1 MSLKKIAVLV
11 SGGGTNLQSLIDT
24 IHGNYGDIAM
34 VISDTPDVYALV
46 RAENAKIQSAVIDYH
61 TYKDKLNFFNDLY
74 DKLEEDEYDL
84 IVLAG
89 FMKILP
95 ERFYERYPNKI
106 INIHPALIPSFCG
119 KGYYG
124 IKVHEAVIEY
134 GAKVSGATVHFADG
148 QADTGPII
156 LQKTVKVEDEDTPET
171 LQKKVLKIEHEI
183 LPEAVRLF
191 LLDKL
196 VLKGRRVKI
205 TK

>member
-24 IHGNYGDIAM
+24 IHENYGEIAM

-46 RAENAKIQSAVIDYH
+46 RAKNAKIQNAVIDYRS
-61 TYKDKLNFFNDLY
+61 YEDKLHFFNDLY
-74 DKLEEDEYDL
+74 DKLDEDEYDL

-89 FMKILP
+89 FLKILP
-95 ERFYERYPNKI
+95 ERFYKRYPNKI

-156 LQKTVKVEDEDTPET
+156 LQKTVAVTDEDTPET
-171 LQKKVLKIEHEI
+171 LQQKVLKIEHEI
-183 LPEAVRLF
+183 LPQAVRLF

-196 VLKGRRVKI
+196 VLQGRRVKI

>member
-11 SGGGTNLQSLIDT
+11 SGGGTNLQSLINS
-24 IHGNYGDIAM
+24 IHGNYGEIAM

-46 RAENAKIQSAVIDYH
+46 RADDADIQSAVIDYRS
-61 TYKDKLNFFNDLY
+61 YDDKADFFDDLY
-74 DKLEEDEYDL
+74 DKLEEDEYAL

-89 FMKILP
+89 FLKILP
-95 ERFYERYPNKI
+95 EKFYRRYPNKI

-156 LQKTVKVEDEDTPET
+156 LQKTVEVTDEDTPEA
-171 LQKKVLKIEHEI
+171 LQQKVLKIEHEI

-196 VLKGRRVKI
+196 VLDGRRVKI
-205 TK
+205 I